1 MLKLEDIKKDA
12 QIKGIQSDE
21 VVRVVQVEPV
31 GDAAVTV
38 YYKDSQGKLGEQ
50 MLFRDDSGTPLGV
63 PCFRAP
69 ENCTRSAGFQRAIGA
84 GGPWRSPCGIY
95 ESFFPM

>member
-50 MLFRDDSGTPLGV
+50 MLFRSD
-63 PCFRAP
+63 
-69 ENCTRSAGFQRAIGA
+69 
-84 GGPWRSPCGIY
+84 
-95 ESFFPM
+95 ESRLSLAKEGRP

>member
-50 MLFRDDSGTPLGV
+50 MLFRSD
-63 PCFRAP
+63 
-69 ENCTRSAGFQRAIGA
+69 E
-84 GGPWRSPCGIY
+84 
-95 ESFFPM
+95 